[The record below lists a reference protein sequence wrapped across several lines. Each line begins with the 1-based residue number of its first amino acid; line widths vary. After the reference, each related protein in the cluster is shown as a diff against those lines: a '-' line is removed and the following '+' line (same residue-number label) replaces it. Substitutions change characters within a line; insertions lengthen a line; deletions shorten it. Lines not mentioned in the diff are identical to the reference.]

1 MHALLRHELCLQKLA
16 RGPPPCREEPGDP
29 WSFMGRPRTQPHF
42 EPSWTEAGVDTE
54 AAAISNERGA
64 EHPQEPEPM
73 WHQTQSRAAE
83 QGGFICNDPRNGE
96 THRGVGRGAMSKTTE
111 GRRPPGRAADAAARE
126 LCLRPLRRQASPPR
140 ERRRAG
146 RGGGG
151 PRPA

>member
-1 MHALLRHELCLQKLA
+1 M
-16 RGPPPCREEPGDP
+16 
-29 WSFMGRPRTQPHF
+29 
-42 EPSWTEAGVDTE
+42 DTE

-111 GRRPPGRAADAAARE
+111 GRQPPGRAADAAARE
-126 LCLRPLRRQASPPR
+126 LCLRPLRRQASPP
-140 ERRRAG
+140 EAG
-146 RGGGG
+146 VTS
-151 PRPA
+151 A